1 MLGNICRFELYAAHS
16 GSIFYGTCR
25 NTKFSTCKIKWKI
38 LFWEIV
44 FDDTSQQPITVSKLA
59 AEAQKQVVKTVKN

>member
-1 MLGNICRFELYAAHS
+1 MEDLVL
-16 GSIFYGTCR
+16 R
-25 NTKFSTCKIKWKI
+25 NC
-38 LFWEIV
+38 V